1 MEKEIMGNKVPLDF
15 NHLLLCYNAIE
26 KARMELYWA
35 VNSSIKAGLRP
46 SNVLPADDVQVE
58 LLDNNE
64 IVKLTV
70 PDHPPKYVTGSARTA
85 VKERWINNIAYSL
98 TAIKNKVSFNHIFV
112 FIKFYLPSKYSDV
125 DNSDIKPIIDGIKY
139 AGIVPDDN
147 YKHISFGFN
156 ARYSKNPKTEIYLL
170 EYEKIPEKLF
180 KILQQ
185 S

>member
-1 MEKEIMGNKVPLDF
+1 MEKEIMSDKVSLDF

-35 VNSSIKAGLRP
+35 VNNSIRAGLKP
-46 SNVLPADDVQVE
+46 SNILPADNVKVE

-70 PDHPPKYVTGSARTA
+70 PDHPSKYVTGSARTA
-85 VKERWINNIAYSL
+85 VKERWVNNIAYSL
-98 TAIKNKVSFNHIFV
+98 NTIKNKVFFNHIFV

-125 DNSDIKPIIDGIKY
+125 DNADIKPIIDGVKY
-139 AGIVPDDN
+139 AGIAPDDD

-156 ARYSKNPKTEIYLL
+156 AQYSKDPRTEIYLL
-170 EYEKIPEKLF
+170 EYKKIPEKLLR
-180 KILQQ
+180 ILQEL
-185 S
+185 